1 MDTIVL
7 KFGGSSLADNEKL
20 KTVANKIIEFHKRAN
35 KIVVV
40 VSAQG
45 KTTDK
50 LIKEAYELSNIPDE
64 RELDVLL
71 SSGEQMSMSKL
82 AILLKQLG
90 CDAIS
95 LTGWQAGIYTDS
107 KSQESKIL
115 NIDTTRINQELEKNK
130 IVIIAGFQGI
140 NENKDIST
148 LGRGGSDTTA
158 VAIAAAIKASHCYIF
173 SDVDGVYST
182 DPNKIPE
189 TKKIPE
195 LSYLEMVNLSDEGAK
210 VLHNRCVEIAEK
222 YKVLI
227 ETRST
232 FNSNIGTIIN
242 EKIEESAVKS
252 IVKNDNFVLVNFK
265 GPLYCKQK
273 IMDICLTLLEN
284 GIALNTINNNI
295 NVTIENNAV
304 ARRVFKLFKEIYGIS
319 PSITVRNK
327 KLGRGLTYILN
338 INNKVKEILE
348 DLSIID
354 NNKYLSI
361 PKEYLISD
369 EEQLRA
375 YLRGVFL
382 VSGSVNDPKTSRY
395 HMEFILDTKE
405 YANFINKLLNTY
417 DVNSKIIKREKN
429 YTVYIKEAEKI
440 SDFLRVIK
448 AFSAVM
454 YFEDI
459 RIYRDHK
466 NMTNRLNNCEQANMD
481 KVFMTANKQINDIEK
496 LYELDMV
503 DLLDEKL
510 KTVIEY
516 RMKYKESSL
525 KELAEIMSFET
536 GTEITKSGLNHRF
549 RKIREILDNIE
560 NK

>member
-1 MDTIVL
+1 MSFTMVVKDEA
-7 KFGGSSLADNEKL
+7 S
-20 KTVANKIIEFHKRAN
+20 KIE
-35 KIVVV
+35 
-40 VSAQG
+40 
-45 KTTDK
+45 TTRLED
-50 LIKEAYELSNIPDE
+50 ISELS
-64 RELDVLL
+64 
-71 SSGEQMSMSKL
+71 
-82 AILLKQLG
+82 AI
-90 CDAIS
+90 I
-95 LTGWQAGIYTDS
+95 
-107 KSQESKIL
+107 
-115 NIDTTRINQELEKNK
+115 R
-130 IVIIAGFQGI
+130 IAG
-140 NENKDIST
+140 N
-148 LGRGGSDTTA
+148 
-158 VAIAAAIKASHCYIF
+158 
-173 SDVDGVYST
+173 
-182 DPNKIPE
+182 
-189 TKKIPE
+189 
-195 LSYLEMVNLSDEGAK
+195 
-210 VLHNRCVEIAEK
+210 
-222 YKVLI
+222 
-227 ETRST
+227 
-232 FNSNIGTIIN
+232 
-242 EKIEESAVKS
+242 
-252 IVKNDNFVLVNFK
+252 
-265 GPLYCKQK
+265 
-273 IMDICLTLLEN
+273 
-284 GIALNTINNNI
+284 INNNI

-395 HMEFILDTKE
+395 HMEFILDIKE
-405 YANFINKLLNTY
+405 YANFINKLLNSY
-417 DVNSKIIKREKN
+417 DLNSKIIKREKN

-536 GTEITKSGLNHRF
+536 GIEITKSGLNHRF